1 MKVIRGTKR
10 SRSNPKACV
19 ATIGNFDGIHKGH
32 QKIINDVK
40 SIASQLG
47 YPTTVI
53 SFEPLPTEFFNKK
66 FDKPIPDRIY
76 PFRDK
81 AQILSSL
88 GIDHFVCLPFSQLL
102 SEMPAKSFITDI
114 LVNSLNIKHLVVG
127 DDFRFGK
134 QRLGDFSLL
143 KEVGNKL
150 GMNVSNTPTVELNN
164 SRISSTRI
172 RECLAKGELSQANI
186 LLGKPYQ
193 LSGRIRHGDKRGRTI
208 GFPTL
213 NLKLPDSIAPAKGAY
228 AVKIH
233 GLAEKHLK
241 GVANIGNR
249 PTVSGL
255 ETRLETHVFD
265 FDQQVYG
272 KHVCIELVEFLR
284 AEKKFEN
291 FDKLMAQITKDSE
304 RAKKIFSQEFESNR
318 ER

>member
-1 MKVIRGTKR
+1 MNVTRGTQR
-10 SRSNPKACV
+10 SHSTPKACV
-19 ATIGNFDGIHKGH
+19 ATIGNFDGVHKGH
-32 QKIINDVK
+32 QKIIADVT
-40 SIASQLG
+40 SIANKLD
-47 YPTTVI
+47 YPATLI
-53 SFEPLPTEFFNKK
+53 SFEPLPTEFFSKK

-81 AQILSSL
+81 AYRLNSL
-88 GIDHFVCLPFSQLL
+88 GIDHFVCLPFSQSL
-102 SEMPAKSFITDI
+102 SEMPAEAFITDI
-114 LVNSLNIKHLVVG
+114 LVSRLNIKHLVVG

-143 KEVGNKL
+143 KKVGKTL
-150 GMNVSNTPTVELNN
+150 GMSVSNTPTIEQNN

-172 RECLAKGELSQANI
+172 RKCLAKGQLSEANS

-233 GLAEKHLK
+233 GLAEKQLK

-255 ETRLETHVFD
+255 ETRLETHVFN

-291 FDKLMAQITKDSE
+291 FDELMGQITKDSE
-304 RAKKIFSQEFESNR
+304 KAKAIFAQEGA
-318 ER
+318 